1 MPCARPWDKACGGDG
16 DRVIGKISTPR
27 GEHVEPLVYYLF
39 GPGRHEEH
47 TDPHIVA
54 GWRHPASL
62 EPPLRPD
69 GKRDFAKLTGL
80 LKQPQAA
87 LGERGYPQ
95 PVWHCSMRSAPEDR
109 MLSDDEWAAI
119 AHEVMHRTGLSPSG
133 EEDEAVRWI
142 AVRHGDDHIHLVAML
157 ARQDGGKPSLSWER
171 YKVRAACLAAEQRYG
186 LRSTAPADRTAA
198 RRPSRA
204 ENEKAARQGLDEAP
218 RITLRRQVTTAA
230 ASAGSEQ
237 EFFARLDRA
246 GTLVRKRFS
255 VSNPGQ
261 VTGYSVA
268 LPSDTAKD
276 GGPVWYG
283 GGKLAAD
290 LSWPKLQQRWTPPRV
305 TSGAHLTA
313 EERNAVWDHATR
325 AAADAAAQI
334 RAMAWT
340 DPAAAGDA
348 AWATSDTLHA
358 AAAVLGSRILR
369 QAADAYDRA
378 ARSPYGRIPPPTPAG
393 NQLRQAARLLSAFA
407 YLTGNRSMAPIVL
420 ITKLAALAE
429 AVAELRE
436 CQLHAA
442 QAAGARAAAEHLY
455 TATRP
460 ALAAPPGSTPR
471 ASTAAQLAALSFSQ
485 ATSDRQPPA
494 PGQPRTDQRGSQPPR
509 RASPPRPRG
518 LSR

>member
-1 MPCARPWDKACGGDG
+1 M
-16 DRVIGKISTPR
+16 IGKISTPR
-27 GEHVEPLVYYLF
+27 GEHVEPLLYYLF

-62 EPPLRPD
+62 EPALRPD
-69 GKRDFAKLTGL
+69 GKRDFATLTGL

-87 LGERGYPQ
+87 LGERGYPR
-95 PVWHCSMRSAPEDR
+95 PVWHCSMRAAPGDR

-119 AHEVMHRTGLSPSG
+119 AHEVMHRTGLSPYG
-133 EEDEAVRWI
+133 QEDEAVRWI

-198 RRPSRA
+198 RRPTRA
-204 ENEKAARQGLDEAP
+204 ENEKAARRGLDEAP

-237 EFFARLDRA
+237 EFFARLDQA
-246 GTLVRKRFS
+246 GVLVRKRFS
-255 VSNPGQ
+255 TRNPGQ

-268 LPSDTAKD
+268 LPGDTAKD

-283 GGKLAAD
+283 GGKLAPD
-290 LSWPKLQQRWTPPRV
+290 LSWPKLRHRWTPYRV
-305 TSGAHLTA
+305 TPGAGRLTT
-313 EERNAVWDHATR
+313 EQRNAVWEHAAR
-325 AAADAAAQI
+325 VAADAAAQI
-334 RAMAWT
+334 RTLAGT
-340 DPAAAGDA
+340 DPAAVTDA
-348 AWATSDTLHA
+348 AWATSDTLHV

-407 YLTGNRSMAPIVL
+407 YLTGDRSMAPIML
-420 ITKLAALAE
+420 ITRLAALAE
-429 AVAELRE
+429 AVAELRDA
-436 CQLHAA
+436 QQHAA
-442 QAAGARAAAEHLY
+442 QAAAAHAAAERLY
-455 TATRP
+455 AAARP
-460 ALAAPPGSTPR
+460 APPAHPRPAQR
-471 ASTAAQLAALSFSQ
+471 ASTAAQLARLSFPQSPRP
-485 ATSDRQPPA
+485 ATPGQPGPA
-494 PGQPRTDQRGSQPPR
+494 PGGPPPVR
-509 RASPPRPRG
+509 RPPPPRPRG
-518 LSR
+518 PTR